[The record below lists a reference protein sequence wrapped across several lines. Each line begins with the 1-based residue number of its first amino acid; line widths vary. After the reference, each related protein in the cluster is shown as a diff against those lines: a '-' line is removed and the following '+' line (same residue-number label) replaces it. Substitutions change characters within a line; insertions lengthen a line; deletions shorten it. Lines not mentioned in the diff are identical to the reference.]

1 VRLWLAR
8 HAHRPGRGL
17 RSAWLT
23 ALILAVAAAVGL
35 AVARQDLVG
44 ASSGSQLRGAADGAS
59 WPAAVR
65 GLAAG
70 WLARQA
76 GGNVIVACD
85 PVMCAAL
92 AAKGFPA
99 AHLMRI
105 APGRAALPSADL
117 VVATRAVRG
126 YFDGRLA
133 SEYAPLLIASFGTG
147 PAQIQVR
154 QVAPGGAAAFLRQ
167 FANGQIALRQAATE
181 LLKNSRI
188 TVSATARAALVA
200 GRVDGRLLTVLAALA
215 ARQPLRVLGF
225 TDTNPGAAPGVPM
238 RTVLLAG
245 SDPTARL
252 PAVVYG
258 RSLVRFLNAQP
269 APYHPAQCSMMRQ
282 SSGPSAIGI
291 SFAAPSPVGL

>member
-1 VRLWLAR
+1 MRLWLAR
-8 HAHRPGRGL
+8 HVHHPGRGPRL
-17 RSAWLT
+17 AWLT
-23 ALILAVAAAVGL
+23 ALILAVTTAAGL
-35 AVARQDLVG
+35 AAARQDLVG
-44 ASSGSQLRGAADGAS
+44 APSVSQPGGGANGAS

-99 AHLMRI
+99 AHLMHI
-105 APGRAALPSADL
+105 APGRAALPGADL
-117 VVATRAVRG
+117 VVATQTVRG
-126 YFDGRLA
+126 HFTSRLA
-133 SEYAPLLIASFGTG
+133 SEYAPLVIASFGTG
-147 PAQIQVR
+147 PAQIQIR
-154 QVAPGGAAAFLRQ
+154 QVAPDGAAAFLRQ

-188 TVSATARAALVA
+188 TMSATARAALAA

-245 SDPTARL
+245 SDPTAGL
-252 PAVVYG
+252 PALAYG
-258 RSLVRFLNAQP
+258 RSLVRFLDAQP
-269 APYHPAQCSMMRQ
+269 APYHPAQCSMMRE
-282 SSGPSAIGI
+282 SSGPGAIGI
-291 SFAAPSPVGL
+291 SFAAPSPAGL